1 MKPFNTVA
9 IIAPVH
15 EHSQKRSKIERTV
28 DELVACLCADYRLV
42 VNKATHS
49 LLTKADKVQVS
60 DHWQTMC
67 DVVVVV
73 GGDGS
78 MLEVAGRVAGMGIP
92 IVGVNRGRLGFL
104 VDIHPDELDKVQAVL
119 SGQYYAD
126 LRFLLMMTIE
136 DNGRILHTDVALN
149 DVVLHA
155 GKSVH
160 TIDFELSIDDKK
172 VYRQHADG
180 LIIATPTGSTAY
192 NLSAGGAIVH
202 PSLPAIC
209 VTPMYP
215 HTLSSRPLLVADHS
229 RIALKVHKDNRT
241 QPMVSTDGRT
251 SLPLSQDQYLI
262 IKKYPAPL
270 TLLHPLGFDF
280 YKACRTKLSWSSF
293 GDGFALSEEK
303 E

>member
-9 IIAPVH
+9 IIAPLH
-15 EHSQKRSKIERTV
+15 EHSQKRANIKKTV
-28 DELVACLCADYRLV
+28 NELVARLRKDYRLV
-42 VNKATHS
+42 VNQATKTQ
-49 LLTKADKVQVS
+49 LNEDIEVS
-60 DHWQTMC
+60 DHWQQLC

-78 MLEVAGRVAGMGIP
+78 MLDVAGRVAGTNIP

-119 SGQYYAD
+119 DGHYHAD
-126 LRFLLMMTIE
+126 ARFLLSMCIE
-136 DNGRILHTDVALN
+136 QNGHICYRDVALN

-160 TIDFELSIDDKK
+160 TIDFELTIDNKK

-202 PSLPAIC
+202 PSLSAIC

-215 HTLSSRPLLVADHS
+215 HTLSSRPLLVADRSH
-229 RIALKVHKDNRT
+229 IALKVHKDNRT
-241 QPMVSTDGRT
+241 QPMVSTDGKP
-251 SLPLSQDQYLI
+251 SVPLQSDQQLTI
-262 IKKYPAPL
+262 TKHPTPL

-280 YKACRTKLSWSSF
+280 YKACRTKLNWNSF
-293 GDGFALSEEK
+293 GDGFVLSDDK